1 MDLINELREILAR
14 FFVFYC
20 NVVET
25 CFAPQLSA
33 ANPISSSIAK
43 PAIND
48 EIQLVLKSYPGCKT
62 LWAFFFPS
70 PTHLCYALITKNYL

>member
-1 MDLINELREILAR
+1 MNLTNELREILAR

-48 EIQLVLKSYPGCKT
+48 EIQLVLKS
-62 LWAFFFPS
+62 
-70 PTHLCYALITKNYL
+70 

>member
-14 FFVFYC
+14 VFVFYC
-20 NVVET
+20 EVAET

-33 ANPISSSIAK
+33 ANPIPTSIAK

-48 EIQLVLKSYPGCKT
+48 EIQLVLKSYPGY
-62 LWAFFFPS
+62 S
-70 PTHLCYALITKNYL
+70 AL

>member
-1 MDLINELREILAR
+1 MNLTNELREILAR

-20 NVVET
+20 EVVET

-33 ANPISSSIAK
+33 ANPISSLIAGL
-43 PAIND
+43 AIDD

>member
-20 NVVET
+20 EVAET

-33 ANPISSSIAK
+33 ANPIPTSIAK

-48 EIQLVLKSYPGCKT
+48 FYSIARQPKRAPASSLFRLVKFC
-62 LWAFFFPS
+62 
-70 PTHLCYALITKNYL
+70 N